1 MVKIFSG
8 SANPKLAKEIA
19 FLLNIPLASAKITRF
34 ANSEVKV
41 TIQEKVKNN
50 LCFVIQPTSNPTD
63 NHIIEL
69 LFFAD
74 ALKRNGAKK
83 IIAVIPYF
91 GYARQNREHL
101 PGESVSVNV
110 IIRILE
116 YVGFDAIFAVTL
128 HDEATEGVFSVPFK
142 NLDGFSVLTKKIAT
156 YLNDNFKNEKV
167 IIISPDQGGIERA
180 QNFADTF
187 FHQKNVEIAVV
198 EKKRNLEKIHQSMAV
213 NIFGEVK
220 DKVAIIVDDIITSGG
235 TLVNAADLCLKKG
248 AKKVIAAV
256 VHPDLSSKA
265 KEIIEKS
272 SIEKLFVTNSIQ
284 LEEKI
289 EKVTVVSCAP
299 LIAQAIKEYIS

>member
-1 MVKIFSG
+1 MIKIFSG
-8 SANPKLAKEIA
+8 SANPQLSEEV
-19 FLLNIPLASAKITRF
+19 ASILKTSLSPVKITRF
-34 ANSEVKV
+34 SNSEVKI
-41 TIQEKVKNN
+41 TIQDKVKENI
-50 LCFVIQPTSNPTD
+50 CFVIQPTSNPTD
-63 NHIIEL
+63 THLMEL

-110 IIRILE
+110 VIRILE

-142 NLDGFSVLTKKIAT
+142 NIDGFLVLTKKISS
-156 YLNDNFKNEKV
+156 YLNNHFKNESV
-167 IIISPDQGGIERA
+167 IIVSPDQGGVERA
-180 QNFADTF
+180 QNFAESF

-198 EKKRNLEKIHQSMAV
+198 EKKRNLKKIHQSKAL
-213 NIFGEVK
+213 NLFGNVK
-220 DKVAIIVDDIITSGG
+220 NKIAIIVDDIITSGG
-235 TLVNAADLCLKKG
+235 TLINAAELCLKKG

-256 VHPDLSSKA
+256 VHPDLSPNA

-272 SIEKLFVTNSIQ
+272 PIEKIFVTNTIP
-284 LEEKI
+284 LKEKI
-289 EKVTVVSCAP
+289 DKIEVVSCAT
-299 LIAQAIKEYIS
+299 LIGNAIEEYLS

>member
-1 MVKIFSG
+1 MVKLFSG
-8 SANPKLAKEIA
+8 SANPTLAKEIA
-19 FLLNIPLASAKITRF
+19 SYIKLPLSFAKITRF

-41 TIQEKVKNN
+41 TIQDKVKDC

-63 NHIIEL
+63 THLMEL

-83 IIAVIPYF
+83 IVAVIPYF

-110 IIRILE
+110 VIRILE
-116 YVGFDAIFAVTL
+116 YVGFNAIFAVTL

-142 NLDGFSVLTKKIAT
+142 NLDGFSVLTKKISA
-156 YLNDNFKNEKV
+156 YLNNNFKNEKV
-167 IIISPDQGGIERA
+167 IIVSPDQGGVERA
-180 QNFADTF
+180 QNFADSF

-198 EKKRNLEKIHQSMAV
+198 EKKRNLKKIHESYAV

-220 DKVAIIVDDIITSGG
+220 DKIAIIVDDIITSGG
-235 TLVNAADLCLKKG
+235 TLVHAAELCLKKG

-256 VHPDLSSKA
+256 VHPDLSKNA

-272 SIEKLFVTNSIQ
+272 PIEKIFVTNTIE
-284 LEEKI
+284 LKEKVEKI
-289 EKVTVVSCAP
+289 EIVSCAS
-299 LIAQAIKEYIS
+299 LIASAIKEYLS